1 MSTVVTQP
9 IPSRRLSTRTIVLGV
24 LAAVGIAAGIT
35 LMVQSVKTGDE
46 PASKAAASFSVEAVN
61 HARALNVP
69 ASVATTAS
77 SFTLDG
83 ALDAR
88 ALNEMEAS
96 IEPSLK
102 AIIDGR
108 ALNEVGFGTRRF
120 SLDGISDARTLNQP
134 VRGTVLSNSLLEDIA
149 AIRALNK

>member
-1 MSTVVTQP
+1 MSTVVTQT

-35 LMVQSVKTGDE
+35 LMVQSVETGDE

-69 ASVATTAS
+69 ATEATTAS

-83 ALDAR
+83 VLDAR
-88 ALNEMEAS
+88 DLNEVEAP
-96 IEPSLK
+96 INPSLK

-108 ALNEVGFGTRRF
+108 ALNEVGSGTSRF
-120 SLDGISDARTLNQP
+120 NLDGVSH
-134 VRGTVLSNSLLEDIA
+134 S
-149 AIRALNK
+149 RALNTVTTPSICRSSTIDDC